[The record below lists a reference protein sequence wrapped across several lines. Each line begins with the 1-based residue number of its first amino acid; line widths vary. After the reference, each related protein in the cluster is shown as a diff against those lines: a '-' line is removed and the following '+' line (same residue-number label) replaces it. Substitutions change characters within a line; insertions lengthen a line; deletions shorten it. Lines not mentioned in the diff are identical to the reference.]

1 MKFTKAIVMTAAV
14 LALAVPVMASNCH
27 AMEENSDRNTTGY
40 FSQVDNG
47 ATGQQLLARR
57 GGGNGGGNGAG
68 NGAGHRYGAGD
79 GSGRS
84 GSSYGTSDRTGQR
97 GGNGPGDGTGN
108 GGSGPRDGN
117 GNGQKTGDCPQT
129 QT

>member
-1 MKFTKAIVMTAAV
+1 MKVSKAILSTAAV
-14 LALAVPVMASNCH
+14 LMLAVPVMASNNH
-27 AMEENSDRNTTGY
+27 VMKKSNDRSVTSSFNLIDD
-40 FSQVDNG
+40 S

-57 GGGNGGGNGAG
+57 GGGNGGGKGAG
-68 NGAGHRYGAGD
+68 NGSGHRYGAGD

-108 GGSGPRDGN
+108 GGSGPKDGS
-117 GNGQKTGDCPQT
+117 GNGQKSGDCPQT
-129 QT
+129 